1 MSSNLNLK
9 GVLGLG
15 SASTHYYLHSIH
27 EKFRENNDEFS
38 TCPLLLYQID
48 FQEIDPYLP
57 NQFSILIPK
66 LDYYFC
72 KILEAGIS
80 NLLIPNIT
88 LHETL
93 DQMKLPFQIYHP
105 VDLTLNY
112 LKENNITEVFLF
124 GTLYTMNSAYLKN
137 KFQAEGIALLRPVQN
152 DQIWIED
159 FRRKVYDKKETPIEI
174 GDFQNL
180 AKKYA
185 DENPVVIACTELS
198 LYASK
203 TNSSCIDM
211 ANLQIE
217 EFLK

>member
-15 SASTHYYLHSIH
+15 SASTHYYLNSIH

-48 FQEIDPYLP
+48 FQEINPYLP

-66 LDYYFC
+66 LQDYFSN
-72 KILEAGIS
+72 ILEAGIS

-137 KFQAEGIALLRPVQN
+137 KFQTEGIALLRPVQN